1 MGKLSINIDERDL
14 EELRKRAEDLR
25 IPPTVYARTL
35 IIQGM
40 RAEAKR
46 SD

>member
-1 MGKLSINIDERDL
+1 MGKLSINMDGRDL

-35 IIQGM
+35 NIHGM